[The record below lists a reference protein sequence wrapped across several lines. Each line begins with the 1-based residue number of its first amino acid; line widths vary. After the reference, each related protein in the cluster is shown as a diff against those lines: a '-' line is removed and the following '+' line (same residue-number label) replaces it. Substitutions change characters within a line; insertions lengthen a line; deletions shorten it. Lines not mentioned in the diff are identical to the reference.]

1 MGYSAVNL
9 HVKVKNEEDEI
20 KVKEYFDNECDGVDG
35 LMEDIPEEFRDAVME
50 EMGYNGADSG
60 IISQS
65 GYLSVCSEK
74 VRFDNFEMAAEELS
88 GTLGL
93 DVLAALVFDSDVAV
107 IQGYV
112 SGRKILEEVNSA
124 EDKKKMDRKLFI
136 ERFAPDCT
144 EEQIASVWDKESGV
158 FAEDILYEM
167 GEIMGIKLLIS

>member
-9 HVKVKNEEDEI
+9 HVKLKNEEDEI
-20 KVKEYFDNECDGVDG
+20 KVKVKEYFDNRCDDADG
-35 LMEDIPEEFRDAVME
+35 LMEDITEEFRDAIME
-50 EMGYNGADSG
+50 EMGYNPVNGG
-60 IISQS
+60 FVNQL

-74 VRFDNFEMAAEELS
+74 VRFDNFEMVAEELS
-88 GTLGL
+88 GT
-93 DVLAALVFDSDVAV
+93 
-107 IQGYV
+107 
-112 SGRKILEEVNSA
+112 KILEEVNSA

-144 EEQIASVWDKESGV
+144 EEQIASVWDKEAGV

>member
-9 HVKVKNEEDEI
+9 HVKLKNEEDEI
-20 KVKEYFDNECDGVDG
+20 KVKEYFDNSCDDTEG
-35 LMEDIPEEFRDAVME
+35 LMEDIPEEFRDAIME
-50 EMGYNGADSG
+50 EMGYNPVNGG
-60 IISQS
+60 FVNQS

-74 VRFDNFEMAAEELS
+74 VRFDNFEMVAEELS

-93 DVLAALVFDSDVAV
+93 DVLVALVFDSDAAV

-112 SGRKILEEVNSA
+112 SGTKILEEVNSA

-136 ERFAPDCT
+136 EHFAPDCT
-144 EEQIASVWDKESGV
+144 EEQIASVWDKEAGV

-167 GEIMGIKLLIS
+167 GQIMGIKLIH